1 MKPAFLVIDKPLGLT
16 SHDVVAIV
24 RAVTGIKKVG
34 HTGTLD
40 PLASGVLPLALG
52 GATRFIQ
59 FLDEQLKVYDATIQF
74 GARTAT
80 GDREGEVVAEAPVPS
95 AEVMA
100 GVEAVLAGF
109 LGERQQ
115 VPPAYSAVKVDG
127 KPLYKY
133 ARQGKTVVAK
143 ARTINVYK
151 LTVVE
156 RGEDWLRVIME
167 CSRGTYAR
175 VLAEE
180 IGQALGSEGHL
191 SALRRL
197 QSGPFSLDPSLSLDE
212 LGQLVAGIDDWKVA
226 FRRPA
231 PGEERVKWRPRADV
245 HAGLAP
251 KVTSLLEALSHHP
264 RVMVDADAGRRVL
277 NGGRPPPPPRGVA
290 AGGCYVVAEG
300 SDLLA
305 IAEFD
310 GTVGRCLRAVS
321 AR

>member
-40 PLASGVLPLALG
+40 PLATGVLPLALG
-52 GATRFIQ
+52 GGTRFIQ
-59 FLDEQLKVYDATIQF
+59 FLDEQLKIYDATIQL
-74 GARTAT
+74 GARTST
-80 GDREGEVVAEAPVPS
+80 GDREGEVIAEAPVPS
-95 AEVMA
+95 AEVLD
-100 GVEAVLAGF
+100 GIDEVLAGF
-109 LGERQQ
+109 IGARQQ

-133 ARQGKTVVAK
+133 AREGKAVTAK
-143 ARTINVYK
+143 ARTITVHK
-151 LTVVE
+151 LTVAE

-197 QSGPFSLDPSLSLDE
+197 RSGPFTLENSLDLGE
-212 LGQLVAGIDDWKVA
+212 LAQIVTGTDDWGTA

-231 PGEERVKWRPRADV
+231 PGEERVKWRPRGDV
-245 HAGLAP
+245 HAGIQP
-251 KVTSLLEALSHHP
+251 RCTSLLNAMSHLP
-264 RVMVDADAGRRVL
+264 RVNVDAEVRRRVL
-277 NGGRPPPPPRGVA
+277 SGARPPPPPRGLT
-290 AGGCYVVAEG
+290 AGGRYVVAEG
-300 SDLLA
+300 EDLLA

-321 AR
+321 AH